1 MTKHLESKDLWELPR
16 VLRDDFSP
24 HDLVQF
30 VASLDR
36 VVDDE
41 IFSENLRQALREND
55 IMRRRG
61 RQRILSSR

>member
-1 MTKHLESKDLWELPR
+1 MNKDLWELPR

-24 HDLVQF
+24 HELVQF
-30 VASLDR
+30 VSSLDR

-55 IMRRRG
+55 IARRRG
-61 RQRILSSR
+61 RQASRQRVLGA

>member
-1 MTKHLESKDLWELPR
+1 MNKDLWELPR

-24 HDLVQF
+24 HDLVHF

-41 IFSENLRQALREND
+41 IFSENLRQALRDND
-55 IMRRRG
+55 IIRRRG
-61 RQRILSSR
+61 RQVARKSA